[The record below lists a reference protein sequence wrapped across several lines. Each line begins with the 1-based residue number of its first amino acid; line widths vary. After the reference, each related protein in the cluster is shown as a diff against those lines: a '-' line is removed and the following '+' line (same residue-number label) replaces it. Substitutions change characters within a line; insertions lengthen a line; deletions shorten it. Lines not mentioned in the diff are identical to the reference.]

1 MPTYESNRITRNG
14 RKYYFSCY
22 YTDKFG
28 TRKKYM
34 SKMYKDIRECEKA
47 TKHINNEIDEYAEDF
62 YDDKNIK
69 KKTMALNFKLS
80 SLN

>member
-1 MPTYESNRITRNG
+1 MYLWWITMPAYESKWITKDD

-22 YTDKFG
+22 YTDKYG

-47 TKHINNEIDEYAEDF
+47 ERSFLEETKY
-62 YDDKNIK
+62 
-69 KKTMALNFKLS
+69 
-80 SLN
+80 